1 MLDVGRSAGNP
12 FCNQVAKAAMHTI
25 MEKKMK
31 KMSYTISDTK
41 SDVSWFVKV
50 ILLLSLLLIAN
61 NLRAQSL
68 TNTSWD
74 LGTATG
80 SAGYINWNSGGAVTL
95 TDTTTGS
102 GCQGSAV
109 TETSGY
115 NPTTNF
121 NMCFRVFFGCPG
133 HDVIGSLDGGG
144 CPTCPY
150 TDENGDGMAFSFWK
164 NDATYNANN
173 GNTCGGGLGYDNAL
187 TGGSIGAK
195 MVTIEFDTYSSLGTS
210 TVDGSYGGGAPGS
223 GSINDEISVHK
234 DQNSNDLG
242 LLAGS
247 TKNAGNL
254 EDGLE
259 HEVCIN
265 YNATSHLLNVT
276 IDGVSKLTNY
286 NLSTG
291 LGMDMSAYFGGG
303 ATLNYTWSAGKYGA
317 KNMQSVAPTGV
328 SIFDAAGHN
337 FCTNTAPVKLIS
349 FSGRML
355 NETVLLNW
363 STAEEKDNKEFI
375 IERSSDAHNWFAIG
389 TVPGNGTVQTV
400 MLYDYTDY
408 SPLTGTSYYRLRQVD
423 IDGKFEYSKVVV
435 VEKTTTHHI
444 QLMPNPFDEEVT
456 ISSDR
461 DGKVNVQIYDVL
473 GKVVYATNI
482 ENSNGLF
489 TIRPELPS
497 GTYIITV
504 QTDTFVEQQ
513 KIIRK

>member
-1 MLDVGRSAGNP
+1 MGRSAGNP
-12 FCNQVAKAAMHTI
+12 FYNQVAKAAMHTI

-31 KMSYTISDTK
+31 KDVYTISDTK
-41 SDVSWFVKV
+41 SDVAWFVKV
-50 ILLLSLLLIAN
+50 ILLLTLLLIAN
-61 NLRAQSL
+61 NLRAQSI
-68 TNTSWD
+68 TGTTWD
-74 LGTATG
+74 LATSTG
-80 SAGYINWNSGGAVTL
+80 GAGYINWNSGGAITL
-95 TDTTTGS
+95 TDTVSGS
-102 GCQGSAV
+102 SACQGSAV

-115 NPTTNF
+115 NPATNF

-133 HDVIGSLDGGG
+133 NDVIGNPGNA
-144 CPTCPY
+144 Y

-164 NDATYNANN
+164 NDATFTATN

-210 TVDGSYGGGAPGS
+210 TVDGSYGGGASGS

-234 DQNSNDLG
+234 DANSNDLG

-247 TKNAGNL
+247 TVNSGNL

-259 HEVCIN
+259 HEVCIS

-276 IDGVSKLTNY
+276 LDGVGKLVNY

-291 LGMDMSAYFGGG
+291 LGMDMTTYFGGG

-317 KNMQSVAPTGV
+317 KNMQSIAPTGV
-328 SIFDAAGHN
+328 SIFGAAGHN
-337 FCTNTAPVKLIS
+337 FCNNTAPVKLIS
-349 FSGRML
+349 FTGRML

-363 STAEEKDNKEFI
+363 ATAEEKDNKEFI
-375 IERSSDAHNWFAIG
+375 IERSADGRNWFAIG
-389 TVPGNGTVQTV
+389 TVAGNGTIQTLV
-400 MLYDYTDY
+400 NYEYTDY
-408 SPLTGTSYYRLRQVD
+408 SPLAGVSYYRLRQVD
-423 IDGKFEYSKVVV
+423 IDDKFEYSKIVV
-435 VEKTTTHHI
+435 VEKTNTHHI
-444 QLMPNPFDEEVT
+444 QLMPNPFDDEIT

-461 DGKVNVQIYDVL
+461 DGKVNVQLHDVL
-473 GKVVYATNI
+473 GKLVYATSM

-489 TIRPELPS
+489 TIHPELPA